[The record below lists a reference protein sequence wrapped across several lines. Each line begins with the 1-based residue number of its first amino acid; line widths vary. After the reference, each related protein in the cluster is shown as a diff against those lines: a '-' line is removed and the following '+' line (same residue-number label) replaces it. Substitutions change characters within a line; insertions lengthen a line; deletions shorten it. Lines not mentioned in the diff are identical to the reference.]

1 MLTVLCGIPG
11 SGKTTWRDRCRQGDV
26 IVCLD
31 EIRRELTGDPS
42 CQAMNDDV
50 YRLARRRVRQALG
63 EGRDVTVDATNTTR
77 TERGNWVELAE
88 EAGVEARCVWL
99 QASVDQAM
107 AANDGRDRNVPRE
120 VIERMARRLQPPRRS
135 EGFTEV
141 LVVPRLV
148 GGPEA

>member
-11 SGKTTWRDRCRQGDV
+11 SGKTTWRERQRQGDV

-42 CQAMNDDV
+42 CQEVNDEV
-50 YRLARRRVRQALG
+50 YKIARRRVREALE

-77 TERGNWVELAE
+77 SERRNWVKLAE

-99 QASVDQAM
+99 QASVEQAM
-107 AANDGRDRNVPRE
+107 AANTERDRNVPRE

-135 EGFTEV
+135 EGFSEV